1 MAIFRLMISVANLQ
15 AGKPLS
21 IAFSDGVASWT
32 LEGASPRVAGLSLGG
47 LPQGQLMLAGMMLSP
62 TTLLFTGGS
71 PAGSLIIEAH
81 IDVPDGT
88 TTASGVTDTG
98 GDTGVYITCE
108 TGPGL
113 MSMLMGDWTINLE

>member
-15 AGKPLS
+15 AGRSLS
-21 IAFSDGVASWT
+21 IAFSDGVANWT
-32 LEGASPRVAGLSLGG
+32 LEGASPRAAGLSLGG

-62 TTLLFTGGS
+62 TTLLFTGGPS
-71 PAGSLIIEAH
+71 AGSLIIEAH

-98 GDTGVYITCE
+98 GDTEVSVACE

-113 MSMLMGDWTINLE
+113 VATLMGDWTISLA